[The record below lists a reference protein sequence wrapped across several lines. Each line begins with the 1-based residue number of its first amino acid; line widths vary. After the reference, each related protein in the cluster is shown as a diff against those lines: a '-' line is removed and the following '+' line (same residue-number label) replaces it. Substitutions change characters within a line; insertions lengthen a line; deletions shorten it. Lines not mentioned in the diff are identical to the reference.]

1 MNLGQLD
8 NSYFDNRASAVLR
21 YFLIASRK
29 AKGQPFSF
37 TLENDPFEM
46 VYYSYDEKLFA
57 HVKID
62 NISTVREH
70 FEIASINH
78 TEKLLKVIEDSY
90 KGYELHDGRHLTLDQ
105 FLYEWIFEDDY
116 LMIGLKDYT
125 TSKNKSVFDMVGHD
139 FNIDEIELIQSSTN
153 DVVGSITVAHELATG
168 LNNPSNEVVSGL
180 KLITEYVQ
188 NENANEQDFKQLE
201 NELNKLKSSY
211 LNK

>member
-1 MNLGQLD
+1 MDLGQLD
-8 NSYFDNRASAVLR
+8 NSYFDNRASAVLT

-57 HVKID
+57 HIKVD

-90 KGYELHDGRHLTLDQ
+90 KGYELHDGKLLTLDQ
-105 FLYEWIFEDDY
+105 FLYKWIFEDEY
-116 LMIGLKDYT
+116 LLYGLETYA
-125 TSKNKSVFDMVGHD
+125 TSKNKSIFDMVGHNFD
-139 FNIDEIELIQSSTN
+139 IDEVEGIQSSTN
-153 DVVGSITVAHELATG
+153 DVIGSITVAHELATG
-168 LNNPSNEVVSGL
+168 LNNPSKEVISGL

-201 NELNKLKSSY
+201 NELNRLKSSY
-211 LNK
+211 NNK